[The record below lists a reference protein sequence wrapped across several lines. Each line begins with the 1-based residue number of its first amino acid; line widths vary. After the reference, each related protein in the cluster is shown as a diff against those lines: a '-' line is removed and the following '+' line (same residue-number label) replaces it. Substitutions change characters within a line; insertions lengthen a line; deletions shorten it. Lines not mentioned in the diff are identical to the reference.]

1 MVDYASE
8 EEQVEAIKHWWK
20 ENGTSVI
27 VGALIGILAL
37 VGWRGWTWYRDEQ
50 ALAASAVYE
59 RMIQQI
65 DGGQREELV
74 AYASTLRQEYPDTAY
89 APLGALAAARAA
101 VEAGDLDAAGMWL
114 RWTMDN
120 ADSNNLVALARAR
133 LARVEAERGNLEQA
147 LGLLGQGTP
156 DAYAGLYSEI
166 RGDVLM
172 KQGDRTAAVDAYEQ
186 ALDAEVAP
194 PDPQAVRRKLNAAR
208 QTPAGSG
215 NGGSEQE
222 S

>member
-8 EEQVEAIKHWWK
+8 EEQVQAIRDWWK
-20 ENGTSVI
+20 QNGTSVI

-37 VGWRGWTWYRDEQ
+37 AGWRGWTWYRDEQ

-65 DGGQREELV
+65 DGGQRDDLV
-74 AYASTLRQEYPDTAY
+74 GYASTLREQYPNTAY

-101 VEAGDLDAAGMWL
+101 VESGDLDGAGMWL
-114 RWTMDN
+114 QWTMKN

-147 LGLLGQGTP
+147 MSLLDKGSPPSYG
-156 DAYAGLYSEI
+156 GLYSEI
-166 RGDVLM
+166 RGDVHM
-172 KQGDRTAAVDAYEQ
+172 KQGDRTAAVAAYEQ
-186 ALDAEVAP
+186 ALDAEVPP
-194 PDPQAVRRKLNAAR
+194 PDPQAVQRKLNQAR
-208 QTPAGSG
+208 QLAAGSG
-215 NGGSEQE
+215 DGEQD